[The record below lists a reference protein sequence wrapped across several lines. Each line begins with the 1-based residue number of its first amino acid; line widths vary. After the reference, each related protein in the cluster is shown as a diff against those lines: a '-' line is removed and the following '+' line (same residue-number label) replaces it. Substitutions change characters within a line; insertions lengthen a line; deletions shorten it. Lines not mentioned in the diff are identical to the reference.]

1 MSPNRIVAILTP
13 LVFAPAAGA
22 ISAWA
27 ADSFPGVDLSQER
40 LTNIFIAG
48 ALVALAPALQ
58 WLHGWQKYEE
68 REAKAEYEVQA
79 AGAAAAAASVA
90 EPVSEPDAEEE
101 VEEEFEEVD
110 DAQALQE
117 LEELEDADD
126 LGEFDDFE
134 ELEEEDPIA
143 AEEADGTRAGV

>member
-1 MSPNRIVAILTP
+1 MLSPNRVVAILTP

-22 ISAWA
+22 VSAWA

-68 REAKAEYEVQA
+68 REAKAESEVQA
-79 AGAAAAAASVA
+79 AGAAAAAPALV
-90 EPVSEPDAEEE
+90 EPVSEPGPGDVAEDEEE
-101 VEEEFEEVD
+101 VD
-110 DAQALQE
+110 TDQALQE
-117 LEELEDADD
+117 LEELEDAD
-126 LGEFDDFE
+126 EAESFDEFE
-134 ELEEEDPIA
+134 ELDEEDELSS
-143 AEEADGTRAGV
+143 EEADGARAGV